1 LAALGLALYLQ
12 PVRTFYTLDEIA
24 RVTDRDKRL
33 VNEGDVCWRNW
44 AGEISTPERSSDED
58 LRFVDIDEVR
68 RATGES
74 GAAPVLLWFRRDL
87 RLRDNP
93 SVVAAIR
100 SGRQIIP
107 VFILQ
112 SRAFAREPG
121 AASLWWLDKSLKS
134 LGSDLEAAGSR
145 LVLRRGEVGAVLREL
160 VADTGAE
167 LLIYSRVYEPQ
178 VLERD
183 AALTSELASLGVAT
197 EVYNASLLLEPGQV
211 RTGAGQPYSV
221 FTPFWRAA
229 RPLIGPIELAPAPT
243 SFKPPE
249 VWPASDALIDWGL
262 HPTAPD
268 WSSDFADWTPGEAGA
283 HARLHRLLDEAVA
296 AYGDARDRPG
306 VEGTSRLSPHLAW
319 GEIGPRQ
326 VFAAVEALEARAPK
340 LAGGA
345 DKFLAEL
352 GWREFNYNILLQHPR
367 LATRNLKPAFDAFP
381 WRRAPD
387 QLDAWRKGQTGYP
400 IVDAGMRQLWRTG
413 WMHNRVR
420 MIVASFLIK
429 HLLID
434 WREGEAWFWDTLVD
448 ADPASNPGGWQW
460 VAGSGADAAPFFRIF
475 NPIAQGEKFDPD
487 GLYVR
492 RWVPELAD
500 LPAAAIHAPWT
511 ASPIELAAAGV
522 RLGETYPAPIV
533 DHAMAR
539 ARALEAFKTLQG

>member
-1 LAALGLALYLQ
+1 M
-12 PVRTFYTLDEIA
+12 
-24 RVTDRDKRL
+24 
-33 VNEGDVCWRNW
+33 
-44 AGEISTPERSSDED
+44 
-58 LRFVDIDEVR
+58 
-68 RATGES
+68 
-74 GAAPVLLWFRRDL
+74 LLWFRRDL

-93 SVVAAIR
+93 SVVAAVR
-100 SGRQIIP
+100 SGRPVIP
-107 VFILQ
+107 LFILELQ
-112 SRAFAREPG
+112 SAARSPG

-134 LGSDLEAAGSR
+134 LGADLAALGSR
-145 LVLRRGEVGAVLREL
+145 LVLRQGDAGAILAEL

-167 LLIYSRVYEPQ
+167 LLIYSRVYEAK
-178 VLERD
+178 VAARD
-183 AALTSELASLGVAT
+183 AALAAELAGSGVET
-197 EVYNASLLLEPGQV
+197 QVHTASLLLEPGRV

-221 FTPFWRAA
+221 FTPFWRAG
-229 RPLIGPIELAPAPT
+229 RPQIGAIALADAPT
-243 SFKPPE
+243 SLQAPTA
-249 VWPASDALIDWGL
+249 WPALEALEDWAL
-262 HPTAPD
+262 HPSAPD

-283 HARLHRLLDEAVA
+283 QRHLHRLLDETVA
-296 AYGDARDRPG
+296 SYADARDRPG

-340 LAGGA
+340 LAGSA

-352 GWREFNYNILLQHPR
+352 GWREFNYNILAQHPQ
-367 LATRNLKPAFDAFP
+367 LATQNLKRAFDAFP

-387 QLDAWRKGQTGYP
+387 HLDAWRQGQTGYP

-420 MIVASFLIK
+420 MIAASFLIK

-475 NPIAQGEKFDPD
+475 NPITQGEKFDPD
-487 GLYVR
+487 GAYVR
-492 RWVPELAD
+492 RWVPELAR

-522 RLGETYPAPIV
+522 RLGETYPEPIV

-539 ARALEAFKTLQG
+539 SRALEAFKTVQG